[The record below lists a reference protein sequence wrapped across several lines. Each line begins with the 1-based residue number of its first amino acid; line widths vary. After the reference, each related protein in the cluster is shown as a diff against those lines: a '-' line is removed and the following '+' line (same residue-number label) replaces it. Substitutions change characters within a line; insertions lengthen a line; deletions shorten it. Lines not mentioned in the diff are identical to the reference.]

1 MPAGATRTGIGAGET
16 NVVRYIGRRLWQ
28 MIPILFG
35 VSLGAF
41 MFNQALPGD
50 PARLLAGPDATLE
63 QVQAMRTRLG
73 LDRPWPVRYV
83 YFLRGALVGDFGR
96 SFRTHEPVG
105 RVIAQ
110 YTEPTLTLSLVS
122 TALAVVAGMGVG
134 VLQAVRRNS
143 PGDYASTVASVLG
156 VSTPSFFLG
165 LLLIYVFAV
174 DLHWFPTGGTMD
186 GWRSVVL
193 PSVTLAA
200 GAAAAIARFTRSSL
214 LEVLGED
221 FVRTARAKG
230 VRERWVLTRHSLRNA
245 LIPVLTVVGLQFGFV
260 LSGAIIIETVFT
272 FPGLGFLLI
281 QSISFRDYP
290 VVTAEVLLFAL
301 QFLLINLAVD
311 VLYAVLDPRVSY
323 A

>member
-1 MPAGATRTGIGAGET
+1 
-16 NVVRYIGRRLWQ
+16 

-35 VSLGAF
+35 VSLGTFA
-41 MFNQALPGD
+41 FNQVLPGD
-50 PARLLAGPDATLE
+50 PARLLAGPDASLE

-73 LDRPWPVRYV
+73 LDRPWPIRYV
-83 YFLRGALVGDFGR
+83 MFLRGAVVGDFGR
-96 SFRTHEPVG
+96 SFRTREPVG
-105 RVIAQ
+105 STITQYIA
-110 YTEPTLTLSLVS
+110 PTINLSLAS
-122 TALAVVAGMGVG
+122 TALAVVLGMGVG
-134 VLQAVRRNS
+134 ILQAVRRNS
-143 PGDYASTVASVLG
+143 IGDYASTVGSVLG

-186 GWRSVVL
+186 GVRSLVL
-193 PSVTLAA
+193 PTVTLGV

-214 LEVLGED
+214 LDVLGED

-230 VRERWVLTRHSLRNA
+230 VREPWVLTRHSLRNA

-260 LSGAIIIETVFT
+260 LSGAIVIETVFT

-311 VLYAVLDPRVSY
+311 VLYAVLDPRVGY

>member
-1 MPAGATRTGIGAGET
+1 
-16 NVVRYIGRRLWQ
+16 

-35 VSLGAF
+35 VSLGTFA
-41 MFNQALPGD
+41 FNQVLPGD

-73 LDRPWPVRYV
+73 LDQPWPIRYANFV
-83 YFLRGALVGDFGR
+83 RGAVVGDFGR
-96 SFRTHEPVG
+96 SFRTREPVG
-105 RVIAQ
+105 STVGQ
-110 YTEPTLTLSLVS
+110 YIQPTLVLSLAS
-122 TALAVVAGMGVG
+122 TALAVVLGMGVG
-134 VLQAVRRNS
+134 ILQAVRRNS
-143 PGDYASTVASVLG
+143 FGDYASTVSSVLG

-186 GWRSVVL
+186 GLRSLVL
-193 PSVTLAA
+193 PAVTLGV

-230 VRERWVLTRHSLRNA
+230 VREPWVLTRHSLRNA

-260 LSGAIIIETVFT
+260 LSGAIVIETVFT

>member
-1 MPAGATRTGIGAGET
+1 
-16 NVVRYIGRRLWQ
+16 

-35 VSLGAF
+35 VSLGTF
-41 MFNQALPGD
+41 LFNQALPGD

-63 QVQAMRTRLG
+63 QVQSMRTRLG
-73 LDRPWPVRYV
+73 LDRPWPVQYLM
-83 YFLRGALVGDFGR
+83 FIRGALVGDFGR

-105 RVIAQ
+105 QIVAV
-110 YTEPTLTLSLVS
+110 YTEPTLELSLAS
-122 TALAVVAGMGVG
+122 TALAVIFGMGVG

-143 PGDYASTVASVLG
+143 LGDYASTVGSVLG

-165 LLLIYVFAV
+165 LLLIYLFGV
-174 DLHWFPTGGTMD
+174 DLHWFPTGGTAE
-186 GWRSVVL
+186 GLRSLVL
-193 PSVTLAA
+193 PAVTLAA
-200 GAAAAIARFTRSSL
+200 GAAAIIARFTRSSL
-214 LEVLGED
+214 LEVLSED

-230 VRERWVLTRHSLRNA
+230 VREPRVLVRHSLRNA

-260 LSGAIIIETVFT
+260 LSGAIVIETVFT

>member
-1 MPAGATRTGIGAGET
+1 
-16 NVVRYIGRRLWQ
+16 

-35 VSLGAF
+35 VSLGTF
-41 MFNQALPGD
+41 MFNQVLPGD

-63 QVQAMRTRLG
+63 DVQAMRARLG

-83 YFLRGALVGDFGR
+83 TFVRGALVGDFGR

-105 RVIAQ
+105 RILGQ
-110 YTEPTLTLSLVS
+110 YVEPTLVLSLAS
-122 TALAVVAGMGVG
+122 TGLAVVLGMGIG
-134 VLQAVRRNS
+134 VLQAIRRNTLS
-143 PGDYASTVASVLG
+143 DYASTVGSVLG

-174 DLHWFPTGGTMD
+174 DLHWFPTGGTTQ
-186 GWRSVVL
+186 GLRSLVL
-193 PSVTLAA
+193 PAVTLAA

-230 VRERWVLTRHSLRNA
+230 VREPWVLARHSLRNA
-245 LIPVLTVVGLQFGFV
+245 LIPVLTLVGLQFGFV
-260 LSGAIIIETVFT
+260 LSGAIVVETVFT
-272 FPGLGFLLI
+272 FPGLGWLLI

-290 VVTAEVLLFAL
+290 VLTAEILLFAL
-301 QFLLINLAVD
+301 EFLFINLAVD
-311 VLYAVLDPRVSY
+311 LLYAALDPRVSY
-323 A
+323 G

>member
-1 MPAGATRTGIGAGET
+1 
-16 NVVRYIGRRLWQ
+16 

-35 VSLGAF
+35 VSLGTFA
-41 MFNQALPGD
+41 FNQVLPGD
-50 PARLLAGPDATLE
+50 PARLLAGQDATLE

-73 LDRPWPVRYV
+73 LDQPWPVRYLNFV
-83 YFLRGALVGDFGR
+83 RGAVVGDFGR
-96 SFRTHEPVG
+96 SFRTRERVG
-105 RVIAQ
+105 STIAPYVAPTIYLSLASTVIA
-110 YTEPTLTLSLVS
+110 VFF
-122 TALAVVAGMGVG
+122 GMGIG

-143 PGDYASTVASVLG
+143 LGDYASTIGSVLG
-156 VSTPSFFLG
+156 ISTPSFFLG
-165 LLLIYVFAV
+165 LLLVYVFGV
-174 DLHWFPTGGTMD
+174 HLHWFPTGGTAD
-186 GWRSVVL
+186 GLRSLVL
-193 PSVTLAA
+193 PAVTLAA
-200 GAAAAIARFTRSSL
+200 GAAAVIARFTRSSL

-230 VRERWVLTRHSLRNA
+230 VREPWVLTRHSLRNA

-260 LSGAIIIETVFT
+260 LSGAIVIETVFT

-301 QFLLINLAVD
+301 QFLLINLLVD
-311 VLYAVLDPRVSY
+311 LLYAALDPRISY

>member
-1 MPAGATRTGIGAGET
+1 ML
-16 NVVRYIGRRLWQ
+16 RYIGRRLWQ

-35 VSLGAF
+35 ISLGTFA
-41 MFNQALPGD
+41 FNQALPGD
-50 PARLLAGPDATLE
+50 PARLLAGADATLE
-63 QVQAMRTRLG
+63 QVQVMRVRLG
-73 LDRPWPVRYV
+73 LDRPWPIRYV
-83 YFLRGALVGDFGR
+83 MFLRGAVAGDFGR
-96 SFRTHEPVG
+96 SFRTREAVG
-105 RVIAQ
+105 PTLAQ
-110 YTEPTLTLSLVS
+110 YIAPTINLSLAS
-122 TALAVVAGMGVG
+122 TALAVVLGMGVG

-143 PGDYASTVASVLG
+143 IGDYASTVGSVLG
-156 VSTPSFFLG
+156 LSTPSFFLG

-186 GWRSVVL
+186 GVRSLVL
-193 PSVTLAA
+193 PAVTLGV

-230 VRERWVLTRHSLRNA
+230 VREPWVLTRHSLRNA

-260 LSGAIIIETVFT
+260 LSGAIVIETVFT